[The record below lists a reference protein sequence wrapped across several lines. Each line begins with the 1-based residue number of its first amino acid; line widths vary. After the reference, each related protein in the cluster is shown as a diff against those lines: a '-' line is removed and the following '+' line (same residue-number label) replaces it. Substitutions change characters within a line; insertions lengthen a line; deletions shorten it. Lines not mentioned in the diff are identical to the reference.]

1 MKVVVFG
8 SGGDTKTC
16 LIRYLEFSFQEVI
29 IMQYKRLTDEKSIY
43 NAIEQF
49 HSEFSTLSER
59 VDLREY
65 SNKLAQHSSC
75 ELMVKDTEVVGI
87 VAMYTNSVQTKT
99 AFVTLIGIHNEFQ
112 GKGYGTILLKHCC
125 EIAQNAGMNK
135 IRLEVDNS
143 NTKAGRFYQKHGFLV
158 EGYSG
163 RQSRFLV
170 KLIKNG
176 ENDE

>member
-1 MKVVVFG
+1 MKVVG
-8 SGGDTKTC
+8 SDGNTKTY
-16 LIRYLEFSFQEVI
+16 LIRNLAFAFQEVVV
-29 IMQYKRLTDEKSIY
+29 MQYKRLTDGNSIY

-59 VDLREY
+59 VDLKEY
-65 SNKLAQHSSC
+65 SNKLALHSSC

-87 VAMYTNSVQTKT
+87 VAMYINSVQTKT
-99 AFVTLIGIHNEFQ
+99 AFITLIGIHTKFQ

-135 IRLEVDNS
+135 IRLEVDDS
-143 NTKAGRFYQKHGFLV
+143 NTKAGSFYQKHGFLV
-158 EGYSG
+158 EGHSE

-176 ENDE
+176 ENYE